1 MPPSRQTALDG
12 RDLALKRLSPI
23 NHRILDGHL
32 RSLSDRLRAIR
43 ITGAQM
49 STAPSFVTPL
59 RYPGG
64 KGRLGAW
71 LAQLLRHNTLDG
83 GLYVEPYAGGAG
95 AAMYLLTNEHV
106 ERIAIN
112 DLDPIVHA
120 FWWAIL
126 NDADRFIEMIRETP
140 VTMDTWHA
148 QRAIIDDAITAD
160 LTVLGFAT
168 FFLNRTNRSGMIKGG
183 VIGGVN
189 QTGKFL
195 IDARFKKEK
204 LIERIVKIASFRER
218 IQLFNVDAME
228 LLTHP
233 ELEIP
238 LKSLIYLDPPYYAKG
253 SQLYRNHYQ
262 PNDHRQIANLVMNID
277 TPWLV
282 TYDHCSEI
290 SALYEQ
296 AQGVE
301 FSLHYSTH
309 MLRPKATEAM
319 FYGNIELH
327 SPPTLRR

>member
-1 MPPSRQTALDG
+1 
-12 RDLALKRLSPI
+12 
-23 NHRILDGHL
+23 
-32 RSLSDRLRAIR
+32 
-43 ITGAQM
+43 M
-49 STAPSFVTPL
+49 SIAPSFVTPL

-71 LAQLLRHNTLDG
+71 LAQLLKHNALDG

-112 DLDPIVHA
+112 DLDPVVHA
-120 FWWAIL
+120 FWWAVL
-126 NDADRFIEMIRETP
+126 NDTERLVEMIKETP

-148 QRAIIDDAITAD
+148 QRAIVDDAGAVD
-160 LTVLGFAT
+160 RTVLGFAT

-183 VIGGVN
+183 VIGGIK
-189 QTGKFL
+189 QTGKYL
-195 IDARFKKEK
+195 IDARYKKEK
-204 LIERIVKIASFRER
+204 LIERIIRVANFRER
-218 IQLFNVDAME
+218 IQLFNIDAME
-228 LLTHP
+228 LLAHP
-233 ELEIP
+233 ELEIGQ
-238 LKSLIYLDPPYYAKG
+238 KSLIYLDPPYYEKG

-262 PNDHRQIANLVMNID
+262 PNDHQQIATMVMNIN

-282 TYDHCSEI
+282 TYDNCSEI
-290 SALYEQ
+290 NTLYKQ
-296 AQGVE
+296 ARGVE

-327 SPPTLRR
+327 TPPTLRR